1 MKQKDRGRRHQ
12 IPPEGVYTAT
22 WIPYGYRYDPN
33 STALVMIDTDVADH
47 VRFIFHQYLEGISLA
62 QICKQLNE
70 QGAPNPALR
79 KRQLGQKD
87 RLGKDTERWNA
98 ASLNQILFN
107 PMYAGDWILS
117 GRVWDAVYLYS
128 GEPAPAGI
136 ELPIVEENHHEA
148 LVSRDDMKRASLKYL
163 QDRSLRTAKKQA
175 VRQNATNQAHFSIGS
190 VLRCGECGRSM
201 HKNEIFTGDGTS
213 FIAYTCSSFSL
224 QQASK
229 CASRFYR
236 LDEILASVQPLVSAE
251 RKEALKYLDMVS
263 GESKSVQYTR
273 VENFLQRQI
282 DQAVDSVR
290 KNLSAFRRLKAR
302 YNSKK
307 LSEAEYL
314 EGQQKI
320 EEENR
325 ISERQVMAALIQI
338 RKFRATC
345 SETNNWIS
353 LYSSISEQPDFSA
366 DPELFKQIIERID
379 LYPDKP
385 PVITLA
391 RMEEKEDFLKTLY
404 MPIRT
409 RHLTYEDTSPDPA
422 VSEDSEESCENE
434 ETPLDN
440 PFQTEPIKE
449 D

>member
-33 STALVMIDTDVADH
+33 STALVMIDTEVADY
-47 VRFIFHQYLEGISLA
+47 VQFIFHQYLEGISLT

-87 RLGKDTERWNA
+87 RLSKDTERWNA

-128 GEPAPAGI
+128 GEPAPAGV
-136 ELPIVEENHHEA
+136 ELPTVEENHHEA
-148 LVSRDDMKRASLKYL
+148 LISREDMKRASLKYL
-163 QDRSLRTAKKQA
+163 QDRTLRTAKKQA
-175 VRQNATNQAHFSIGS
+175 VRQNATNQTHFSIGS
-190 VLRCGECGRSM
+190 VLRCGECGRAM

-236 LDEILASVQPLVSAE
+236 LDEILSSVQPLVAAE
-251 RKEALKYLDMVS
+251 RKEALKYLDMVTE
-263 GESKSVQYTR
+263 ESKSVQYIR

-290 KNLSAFRRLKAR
+290 KNLSAFHRLKAR
-302 YNSKK
+302 YNGKK
-307 LSEAEYL
+307 LSESEYL
-314 EGQQKI
+314 EGQQKM

-345 SETNNWIS
+345 SESNPWLS
-353 LYSSISEQPDFSA
+353 LYTSIPEEPDFAA
-366 DPELFKQIIERID
+366 DEELLKQIVERID

-385 PVITLA
+385 PAITLA
-391 RMEEKEDFLKTLY
+391 RKEEKEDFLNTLY

-409 RHLTYEDTSPDPA
+409 RHLTYEDTSSDPA
-422 VSEDSEESCENE
+422 DSEDSTESCENND
-434 ETPLDN
+434 PSADN
-440 PFQTEPIKE
+440 QFRTEPLKE